1 MFAVRSKNED
11 DKTEKKAG
19 DEPRK
24 NGALVFQTSEKQNR
38 FFGNLQ
44 TPTFNI
50 RTWRR
55 KRFPKRVF
63 FFLQFELRTTV
74 SGVRKL
80 ESIGQ
85 KRWGSETKKKRADVV
100 IVIMPIVFE

>member
-85 KRWGSETKKKRADVV
+85 KIVGRRQRNGETD
-100 IVIMPIVFE
+100 MTSLS